1 MYVTIISTKEI
12 NHPPRRNEG
21 RRRNHMTKTFETRVK
36 REGIVDTK
44 KYRYCARDNKIVRVE
59 LDKLG
64 TTAALAD
71 WEIVKQY

>member
-1 MYVTIISTKEI
+1 
-12 NHPPRRNEG
+12 
-21 RRRNHMTKTFETRVK
+21 MTKTFETRVK

-44 KYRYCARDNKIVRVE
+44 NYRYCVRYNKIVRIA
-59 LDKLG
+59 LDKLD

>member
-1 MYVTIISTKEI
+1 MISFNQQNKPS
-12 NHPPRRNEG
+12 PPRRNEG

-44 KYRYCARDNKIVRVE
+44 NYRYCVRDNKIVRIA
-59 LDKLG
+59 LDKLD